1 MAEAP
6 SATSPTRPRKAV
18 SVMLI
23 TFCARRLRKMG
34 REMSQICRLVYMR
47 FVRSGVGGNMKQAC
61 RLLRRQTCVLYSDRR
76 VSYFTRRLVA
86 VSGKMTVGLNR
97 FASSK
102 SIEA

>member
-1 MAEAP
+1 
-6 SATSPTRPRKAV
+6 
-18 SVMLI
+18 
-23 TFCARRLRKMG
+23 MG

-47 FVRSGVGGNMKQAC
+47 FVRSGGGGNMKQAC
-61 RLLRRQTCVLYSDRR
+61 RLLRRQTCVLYSDVGGC